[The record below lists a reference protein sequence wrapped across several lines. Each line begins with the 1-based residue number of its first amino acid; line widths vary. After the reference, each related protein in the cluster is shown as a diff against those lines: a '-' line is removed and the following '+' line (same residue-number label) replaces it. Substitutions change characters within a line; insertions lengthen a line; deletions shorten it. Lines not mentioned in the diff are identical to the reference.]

1 MQKFNLEDLVQ
12 YLYNEISEEK
22 RLAMD
27 SALET
32 DFELR
37 EKLNVMSQASK
48 RLDALSFAP
57 RKKTI
62 EHIME
67 YAGKNLEELSH

>member
-1 MQKFNLEDLVQ
+1 MQ
-12 YLYNEISEEK
+12 YLYNEISDEK
-22 RLAMD
+22 RKEIDAALA
-27 SALET
+27 T

-67 YAGKNLEELSH
+67 YAGKSLEELSH